1 MCIKISK
8 EYDTYQ
14 NCNRYFL
21 ILLQTL
27 KNSNS
32 KWSHI
37 VYFMRLHFKKDGS
50 MYENQNSATG
60 RNKTLEEAF
69 KVLSSIVE

>member
-1 MCIKISK
+1 
-8 EYDTYQ
+8 
-14 NCNRYFL
+14 
-21 ILLQTL
+21 
-27 KNSNS
+27 
-32 KWSHI
+32 
-37 VYFMRLHFKKDGS
+37 MRLHFKKDGS